1 VLLFITD
8 MGAGVMSSNAGTL
21 ECAGR
26 MARAAALPALRMG
39 RCCPRCLA
47 WVTDLTLT
55 RAFAPTIHAAWLLLL
70 YLQEVLAQKAAL
82 EEGNKELQE
91 KYNQKAM

>member
-1 VLLFITD
+1 MLACLNALDAWQGRLPFQLCVW
-8 MGAGVMSSNAGTL
+8 AGVA
-21 ECAGR
+21 
-26 MARAAALPALRMG
+26 ARRF
-39 RCCPRCLA
+39 A
-47 WVTDLTLT
+47 WVLDPLLT
-55 RAFAPTIHAAWLLLL
+55 RAFAPTIHTAGLLLL